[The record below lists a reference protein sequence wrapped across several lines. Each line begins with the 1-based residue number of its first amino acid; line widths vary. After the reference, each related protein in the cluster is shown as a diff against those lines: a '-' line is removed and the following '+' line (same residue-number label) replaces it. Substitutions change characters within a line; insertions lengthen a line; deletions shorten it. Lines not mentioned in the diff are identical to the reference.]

1 MYGYSPPKGVKT
13 DYKQL
18 TDLLYFNNWFVIYWI
33 LSNPLKKIKNKKNF
47 SSTVAPMWKK
57 KKKKETEHKVR
68 AY

>member
-33 LSNPLKKIKNKKNF
+33 LSYPLKKN
-47 SSTVAPMWKK
+47 
-57 KKKKETEHKVR
+57 
-68 AY
+68 